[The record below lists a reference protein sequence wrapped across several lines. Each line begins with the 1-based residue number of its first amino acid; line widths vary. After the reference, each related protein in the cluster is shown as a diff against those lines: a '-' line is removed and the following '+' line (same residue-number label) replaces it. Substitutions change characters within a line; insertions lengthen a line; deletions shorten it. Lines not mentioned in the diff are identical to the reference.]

1 MVSNNGPC
9 LYGLL
14 FIRLLVSPIRR
25 YDEITSNGLVRS
37 DPGQREVIKKL
48 DDLWYELRQ
57 YKPKAYKEQGKS
69 RSVSSMQLMLGM
81 SDLNSGC
88 FSGAD
93 GLAIETKSTT

>member
-1 MVSNNGPC
+1 MAKLFICKG
-9 LYGLL
+9 L

-69 RSVSSMQLMLGM
+69 RSVSIYTKVLTWG
-81 SDLNSGC
+81 G
-88 FSGAD
+88 GA
-93 GLAIETKSTT
+93 

>member
-1 MVSNNGPC
+1 ML
-9 LYGLL
+9 LYKINTNQDGVML
-14 FIRLLVSPIRR
+14 FISVYLFCLLVSPIRR

-69 RSVSSMQLMLGM
+69 RSVSYQYGV
-81 SDLNSGC
+81 G
-88 FSGAD
+88 G
-93 GLAIETKSTT
+93 GGHE